1 MTPGLMRLNK
11 QTTNFTMKRIF
22 KLTLAAA
29 VFTAILQ
36 TATAQDLKSDSLAII
51 ETALNYGDGFYS
63 GSAERME
70 KAISPDL
77 FKVAPLKLPNSD
89 QVVLTQST
97 FSGLVE
103 MSRAKVGFV
112 PEEARKIEVKVLK
125 IAGDLAFAR
134 LTSAQFN
141 DYLAMARVD
150 GQWKIINVLWTH
162 GPDSRNRSMVP
173 VLDAS
178 AQKPLVEQTVR
189 DYFEG
194 FLSSDPERVSKALH
208 FRFSQATLITLPP
221 TNKIMINRDGYDQ
234 IMGYAKAKIGAQD
247 PSKLNLKVEMV
258 DYMDGI
264 AIAQLT
270 IGPALNLIQV
280 VNINGEWKITSI
292 LRKR

>member
-1 MTPGLMRLNK
+1 
-11 QTTNFTMKRIF
+11 MKRIF
-22 KLTLAAA
+22 KLAMAAA
-29 VFTAILQ
+29 VFMASLQ
-36 TATAQDLKSDSLAII
+36 SATAQDIKNDSLAII

-70 KAISPDL
+70 KAIASDL

-89 QVVLTQST
+89 QWVLTQST
-97 FSGLVE
+97 FTGLVE
-103 MSRAKVGFV
+103 MSRAKVGFI
-112 PEEARKIEVKVLK
+112 PEEARKTEVKVLK
-125 IAGDLAFAR
+125 IDGDLAFAR

-141 DYLAMARVD
+141 DYLAMARTN
-150 GQWKIINVLWTH
+150 GQWKIVNVIWTY

-173 VLDAS
+173 VLDAN

-194 FLSSDPERVSKALH
+194 LLTSNPERVSKALH
-208 FRFSQATLITLPP
+208 IRFSQATRITMPQ
-221 TNKIMINRDGYDQ
+221 TGKSMISRDGYDQ
-234 IMGYAKAKIGAQD
+234 LLGYAKAKLAAQD
-247 PSKLNLKVEMV
+247 PAKLNIKVEMV

-270 IGPALNLIQV
+270 TGQAISLIQL
-280 VNINGEWKITSI
+280 VNLNGEWKITSL